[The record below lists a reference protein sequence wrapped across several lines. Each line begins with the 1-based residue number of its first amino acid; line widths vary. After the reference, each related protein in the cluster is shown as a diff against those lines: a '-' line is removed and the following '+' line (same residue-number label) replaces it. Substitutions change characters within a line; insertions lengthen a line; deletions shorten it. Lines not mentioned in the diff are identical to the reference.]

1 MANNVQDYMDFV
13 AGILIAVISIG
24 SGILGWFMSKSQI
37 TRNLTAAS
45 ENITEQLRTLSVLV
59 RSVHEE
65 NTKLRERL
73 ESAEARIRS
82 LEGKIG
88 KMAQERARL
97 QEAIE
102 QLRRKNQDLRERNA
116 YLLRGIRVLVT
127 QLVNNNLRP
136 EWMPDNN
143 HPEDDIQK
151 QDSSPI

>member
-1 MANNVQDYMDFV
+1 MTGHLQDYMDFV
-13 AGILIAVISIG
+13 AGLLIAALSIG
-24 SGILGWFMSKSQI
+24 SGILGWFLSRSQI

-45 ENITEQLRTLSVLV
+45 ENITEQLKTLSVLV

-88 KMAQERARL
+88 KMTQERERL
-97 QEAIE
+97 REAIE
-102 QLRRKNQDLRERNA
+102 QLRKKNQDLRNRNA
-116 YLLRGIRVLVT
+116 YLLQGIRVLVT

-136 EWMPDNN
+136 EWVPDNDHQN
-143 HPEDDIQK
+143 NITK
-151 QDSSPI
+151 QDNASA